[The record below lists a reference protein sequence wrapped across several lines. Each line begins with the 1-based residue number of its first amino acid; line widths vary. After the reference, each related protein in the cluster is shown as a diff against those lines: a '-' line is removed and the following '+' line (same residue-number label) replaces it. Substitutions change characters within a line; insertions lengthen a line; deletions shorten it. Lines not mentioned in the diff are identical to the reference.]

1 MGVEVTTAIHIT
13 CDNPACPGN
22 SLDPASYDGWI
33 QMQAQVTVPN
43 DNPEFPA
50 FPVFQQAVYCSPS
63 CAGTVGIALEEAAD
77 ARALAAAPA
86 VEEEAVEEEAPAR
99 PRARGKK

>member
-1 MGVEVTTAIHIT
+1 MGAEVTTAVHIT

-43 DNPEFPA
+43 ANPEFPS
-50 FPVFQQAVYCSPS
+50 FPVFQNAVYCSPS
-63 CAGTVGIALEEAAD
+63 CAGSVGTALEDAAA
-77 ARALAAAPA
+77 ARALAANP
-86 VEEEAVEEEAPAR
+86 VSEEPVEEEAPAR